1 MKILKKLLNFLMT
14 KLKIEEPDFFINN
27 RINETPMRQSKTEPS
42 KAQAQ
47 APGVKMLTL
56 SPDDFQQLQD
66 ELTPLEKAI
75 DDAYMFGSNLQYSL
89 MAWKTVETM
98 KLQTDEF
105 LAERYNNDA
114 ETLKAAKIVRQQNIQ
129 AFLTVSALKQDIE
142 NISA

>member
-1 MKILKKLLNFLMT
+1 MT

-27 RINETPMRQSKTEPS
+27 RINQVLTRQSNSGPK
-42 KAQAQ
+42 KAQKQ
-47 APGVKMLTL
+47 TTGTKMLTF
-56 SPDDFQQLQD
+56 SPDDPQESHG
-66 ELTPLEKAI
+66 ELTSLEKAI
-75 DDAYMFGSNLQYSL
+75 DNAYMFGSNLQYAL

-98 KLQTDEF
+98 QVQTDEF
-105 LAERYNNDA
+105 LAERYKDDT

>member
-1 MKILKKLLNFLMT
+1 MT

-27 RINETPMRQSKTEPS
+27 RINETFTRQNNTEPQR
-42 KAQAQ
+42 AQKQ

-56 SPDDFQQLQD
+56 SPEDLQQLQD

-75 DDAYMFGSNLQYSL
+75 DDAYMFGSNLQYSC

-98 KLQTDEF
+98 KVQTDEF
-105 LAERYNNDA
+105 LAERYKDDI